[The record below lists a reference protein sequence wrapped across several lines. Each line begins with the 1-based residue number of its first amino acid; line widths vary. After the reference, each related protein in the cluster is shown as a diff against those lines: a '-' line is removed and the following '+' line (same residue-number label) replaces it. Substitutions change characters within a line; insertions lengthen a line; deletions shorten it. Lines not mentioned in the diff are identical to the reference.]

1 MNISKKLK
9 GLLAACVAAV
19 GLTAFAAP
27 TVTVDKVE
35 TYQPWSKIG
44 VSYTLGGTDAA
55 LNYKVA
61 FDVTAD
67 GQTASTTNDVITR
80 RPADGEEWKAIDTA
94 ALFGKQVADTKAKVK
109 VKLIEINPKTWG
121 VQLWKDGP
129 FWAETNLGESE
140 VQDRPDYGAL
150 YTFDSADAAVKTLL
164 GQEWR
169 VPSKAELQNL
179 INTSYCTRTWD
190 AVRQGYTFTGATE
203 GYTDKSIFLPAA
215 GDDYYGI
222 RHNVGVGYYQS
233 SEACDNIKAWYLEI
247 NEDGIRVY
255 NHNAHGRGSPLSVR
269 AVR

>member
-44 VSYTLGGTDAA
+44 VSYTLGGTDAT

-80 RPADGEEWKAIDTA
+80 RPADGSEWKAIDTA

-109 VKLIEINPKTWG
+109 VKLIAINPKTWG

-129 FWAETNLGESE
+129 FWAETNLGDSE
-140 VQDRPDYGAL
+140 VQDHPDYGAL
-150 YTFDSADAAVKTLL
+150 YKFDNADAAVKSLL

-169 VPSKAELQNL
+169 VPSKAEFEKLV
-179 INTSYCTRTWD
+179 NTSYCTRTWD
-190 AVRQGYTFTGATE
+190 SVRKGYTFTGKTA

-215 GDDYYGI
+215 GSDQVSGRKDAGGNGHYWSFTEKDS
-222 RHNVGVGYYQS
+222 GV
-233 SEACDNIKAWYLEI
+233 AWYFGFNDHI
-247 NEDGIRVY
+247 AGVDSYDRRFG
-255 NHNAHGRGSPLSVR
+255 LSVR

>member
-35 TYQPWSKIG
+35 TYQTWSKIG
-44 VSYTLGGTDAA
+44 VSYTLGGTDAT

-94 ALFGKQVADTKAKVK
+94 ALFGKQVADPQAKVK
-109 VKLIEINPKTWG
+109 VKLIAINPKTWG

-129 FWAETNLGESE
+129 FWAETNLGDSE
-140 VQDRPDYGAL
+140 VQDHPDYGAI
-150 YTFDSADAAVKTLL
+150 YNFANADAAVKSLL

-169 VPSKAELQNL
+169 VPSLDDFEKLF
-179 INTSYCTRTWD
+179 NTSYCTRTWD
-190 AVRQGYTFTGATE
+190 AVRKGYTLTGATE

-215 GDDYYGI
+215 GYDRGKYG
-222 RHNVGVGYYQS
+222 RENAGDGGYYWT
-233 SEACDNIKAWYLEI
+233 SEAYEV
-247 NEDGIRVY
+247 NEARDFYFREGYATRSSQ
-255 NHNAHGRGSPLSVR
+255 NRGYGLSVR

>member
-9 GLLAACVAAV
+9 GLLAASVAAV

-35 TYQPWSKIG
+35 TYQTWSKIG
-44 VSYTLGGTDAA
+44 VSYTLGGTDAT

-94 ALFGKQVADTKAKVK
+94 ALFGKQVADPQAKVK
-109 VKLIEINPKTWG
+109 VKLIAINPKTWG

-129 FWAETNLGESE
+129 FWAETNLGDSE
-140 VQDRPDYGAL
+140 VQDHPDYGAI
-150 YTFDSADAAVKTLL
+150 YNFANADAAVKSLL
-164 GQEWR
+164 GEEWR
-169 VPSKAELQNL
+169 VPSKDDFDKLV
-179 INTSYCTRTWD
+179 NTSFCTRTWD
-190 AVRQGYTFTGATE
+190 AVRKGYTFTGVTE

-215 GDDYYGI
+215 GGDIGNYSRRVDAGDY
-222 RHNVGVGYYQS
+222 GYYWS
-233 SEACDNIKAWYLEI
+233 SETQKSNAWRLDF
-247 NEDGIRVY
+247 NGGDARVSTDY
-255 NHNAHGRGSPLSVR
+255 TIHSLSVR